1 MDDSLEVMDN
11 HMKHET
17 LDEWLGAD
25 CPDTTTRL
33 FLEGVSE
40 IEMKT
45 NPR

>member
-25 CPDTTTRL
+25 CPDATTRL

-40 IEMKT
+40 I
-45 NPR
+45 